1 MLIFLDS
8 SALVKY
14 YVTEQ
19 GSVWIRSLVN
29 DSQNVILVS
38 AIALA
43 EVTAAL
49 ARRQR
54 EGLFG
59 KRFLRQS
66 YQSFQ
71 EDLRVTF
78 QNIPVD
84 DAILTEAAEL
94 AIRHPLKGYD
104 AVQIATAIAVQ
115 QRFVALTFISADK
128 QMLRAAQAEGMQTD
142 NPELHPN
149 EAEQPE

>member
-14 YVTEQ
+14 YLTER
-19 GSVWIRSLVN
+19 GSMWVRSLVD

-38 AIALA
+38 AIALP
-43 EVTAAL
+43 EVTSAL

-59 KRFLRQS
+59 KRFLHES
-66 YQSFQ
+66 YQGFQ

-78 QNIPVD
+78 QRIAVED
-84 DAILTEAAEL
+84 TLLEEAAEL
-94 AIRHPLKGYD
+94 TLRHPLKGYD
-104 AVQIATAIAVQ
+104 AVQVATALVTQ
-115 QRFVALTFISADK
+115 QRFIALTFISADK
-128 QMLRAAQAEGMQTD
+128 QMLRAAQSEGMQTE
-142 NPELHPN
+142 NPESHPD
-149 EAEQPE
+149 EAEQPQ

>member
-19 GSVWIRSLVN
+19 GSVRIRSLVD
-29 DSQNVILVS
+29 DSQNVTLVS
-38 AIALA
+38 AIALP
-43 EVTAAL
+43 EVTSAL

-78 QNIPVD
+78 QRIPVE
-84 DAILTEAAEL
+84 DAMLTDAAEL
-94 AIRHPLKGYD
+94 ALRRPVKGYD

-142 NPELHPN
+142 NPELYPS

>member
-14 YVTEQ
+14 YATEQ
-19 GSVWIRSLVN
+19 GSVWIRSLVD
-29 DSQNVILVS
+29 DSQNVTLVS
-38 AIALA
+38 AIALP

-78 QNIPVD
+78 QQDPS
-84 DAILTEAAEL
+84 
-94 AIRHPLKGYD
+94 RGYNSD
-104 AVQIATAIAVQ
+104 
-115 QRFVALTFISADK
+115 
-128 QMLRAAQAEGMQTD
+128 
-142 NPELHPN
+142 
-149 EAEQPE
+149 